1 MQEEEEL
8 GRITPTLLRRAETMC
23 PRLLHHE
30 YFSGRVLSSLGDSPF
45 EVGARLT
52 EDARTWHQG
61 NVRAEHG
68 FPEPT
73 DLEPEQRAVYRVA
86 ADEYVRRFGG
96 EDVEIHD
103 LGWVTEF
110 TELGVRL
117 SGQVGI
123 AAVATDDRHEVRVLR
138 LATRDLLDDV
148 DMKFTILRTADW
160 AKSTLHVV
168 AVDLLKGES
177 AEYDVDVDA
186 HLSDAREW
194 LSERVDIIRAR
205 SNWQGPV
212 AGSGCRNCKCVPGC
226 KALTRSA

>member
-30 YFSGRVLSSLGDSPF
+30 YVSGRVLSTLGDSPF
-45 EVGARLT
+45 EVSGRLL
-52 EDARTWHQG
+52 EEARTWHQG
-61 NVRAEHG
+61 NVRADHG

-86 ADEYVRRFGG
+86 AQEYVRRFGA
-96 EDVEIHD
+96 EEVEVHD

-110 TELGVRL
+110 TDLGVRL
-117 SGQVGI
+117 AGQVGLAVV
-123 AAVATDDRHEVRVLR
+123 AADDRHEVRVLR
-138 LATRDLLDDV
+138 LAARDLLDDV
-148 DMKFTILRTADW
+148 DMKFIILRAADW

-168 AVDLLKGES
+168 AVDLLQGES
-177 AEYDVDVDA
+177 AEYDVDIDA

-194 LSERVDIIRAR
+194 LAERVDIIRTRGNRHRPVVGSECR
-205 SNWQGPV
+205 S
-212 AGSGCRNCKCVPGC
+212 CKIVPGC
-226 KALTRSA
+226 TALTRSA